1 MNKNISGNAAIL
13 AAVGYAQ
20 IAIEEA
26 ANVAVRRTDG
36 LYEVTFETDWMR
48 YDCFVDL
55 FDGEVLGFGLEP
67 LPEPT
72 VLCEQAMIPA

>member
-1 MNKNISGNAAIL
+1 MKNNISGQAAIC

-26 ANVAVRRTDG
+26 GNIAVRRTDG

-48 YDCFVDL
+48 YDCFVDAL
-55 FDGEVLGFGLEP
+55 DGEVLGFDLAP
-67 LPEPT
+67 LPEPA